1 MNRFK
6 GSKILIST
14 PIIPY
19 YLFFGTIRILLDYV
33 FIESE
38 LPASDRSTYPEKNKK
53 NSVTDR
59 ETDEKKDRH
68 TFL

>member
-14 PIIPY
+14 PIVPY
-19 YLFFGTIRILLDYV
+19 YLFFGTIRIVLDDV

-53 NSVTDR
+53 TVTDR